1 MQKKLKRFCFQY
13 AATATATLHPLS
25 TSVLGGGG
33 GEVGG
38 EGEVLIGRSPLHSK
52 RLFEA
57 TPSGHQPTDV
67 STLLAVCVSVFVCV
81 CVCVCVRERER

>member
-1 MQKKLKRFCFQY
+1 M
-13 AATATATLHPLS
+13 
-25 TSVLGGGG
+25 LGGGG

-38 EGEVLIGRSPLHSK
+38 EGEVLIGLSPPHSK

-67 STLLAVCVSVFVCV
+67 STLLAVCVSVCV
-81 CVCVCVRERER
+81 CV